1 MNLPWLPDVNIW
13 LALSLPGH
21 VHQAVTQAW
30 LTGPQGS
37 LWFCRASQQGFLR
50 LLTTQAV
57 VGPYGL
63 KAYSNREATVK
74 MNGLLATGR
83 IGLAIDEP
91 QGLDPVWARFADSN
105 QASPKLWMDAYLA
118 AFAVTGGYRLVTTD
132 KAFKQFKG
140 LDVLVLK

>member
-1 MNLPWLPDVNIW
+1 MNLPWLPDVNVW

-21 VHQAVTQAW
+21 VHQPVVRAW
-30 LTGPQGS
+30 LTDAQGPLQ
-37 LWFCRASQQGFLR
+37 FCRASQQGFLR

-63 KAYSNREATVK
+63 KAYSNREATAK
-74 MNGLLATGR
+74 MDSLLANGR
-83 IGLAIDEP
+83 IGLTIDEP
-91 QGLDPVWARFADSN
+91 PGLNPVWARFADSS

-118 AFAVTGGYRLVTTD
+118 AFAITGGFRLVTTD

-140 LDVLVLK
+140 LNPLVL